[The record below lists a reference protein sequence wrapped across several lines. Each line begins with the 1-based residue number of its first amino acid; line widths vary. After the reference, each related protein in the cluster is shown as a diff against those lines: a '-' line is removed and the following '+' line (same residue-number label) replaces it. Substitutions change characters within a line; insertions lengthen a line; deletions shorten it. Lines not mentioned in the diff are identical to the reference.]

1 MKPDTL
7 VQRAP
12 FEGCV
17 ASYEEAEIVLFGAG
31 YDGTSSYRP
40 GSRFAPVAIR
50 SEALYS
56 QENYSPYFERDLA
69 EKSIHDAGD
78 IDLPI
83 GDKRTALELINK
95 TAHNLFSQ
103 KKKLGVIGG
112 EHLITLPVIQAALEF
127 YPNLRIIQVDAH
139 LDLMDE
145 LFGDRL
151 SHGTVMRRVSE
162 LKNEGKWLWQAGIRS
177 GSKEEYDFAREHTHL
192 FQFHLKDFVKVIPD
206 RMNYPLYLTID
217 LDVFDP
223 SLIPGTGTPEAGGIM
238 FPEFIDFL
246 KALNGAN
253 IVGCDMVELSPKID
267 PTGNSTI
274 NAAKILRELL
284 IVL

>member
-7 VQRAP
+7 VQRTP
-12 FEGCV
+12 FEGCI
-17 ASYEEAEIVLFGAG
+17 ANFEEADIVLVGAG

-40 GSRFAPVAIR
+40 GSRFGPLAIR

-56 QENYSPYFERDLA
+56 QENYSPYFEKDLT

-78 IDLPI
+78 IDLPL
-83 GDKRTALELINK
+83 GDKRTTLALIHK
-95 TAHNLFSQ
+95 TAHDLFNQ
-103 KKKLGVIGG
+103 KKKLCVIGG

-127 YPNLRIIQVDAH
+127 YPDLRIIQVDAH

-145 LFGDRL
+145 LFGDNL
-151 SHGTVMRRVSE
+151 SHGTVMRRISE
-162 LKNEGKWLWQAGIRS
+162 LKNEGKWLYQAGIRS
-177 GSKEEYDFAREHTHL
+177 GSKEEYDFARQHTYL
-192 FQFHLKDFVKVIPD
+192 FQFHLREFMKTIQELKS
-206 RMNYPLYLTID
+206 YPIYLSMD

-238 FPEFIDFL
+238 FPEFINLL
-246 KALNGAN
+246 KMLNGTN
-253 IVGCDMVELSPKID
+253 IIGCDLVELSPKID

-284 IVL
+284 MIL